1 MIEISQELIKRL
13 NELKKHIFFEI
24 LNLAGRVFI
33 IVDYNENVVIGKRG
47 FLPQEKERGL
57 ILVFNSKMNFTW
69 DENAL
74 HATLFFGNSPEK
86 CYIPIDFI
94 AGVFSPDLRIQLTVP
109 VLKKLEQ
116 IEDNTTANSQEKDKE
131 KIIDIKKLRKK

>member
-13 NELKKHIFFEI
+13 NDLKKHTFFEI

-47 FLPQEKERGL
+47 FLPQEKEQGL
-57 ILVFNSKMNFTW
+57 VLVFNSKMNFTW

-74 HATLFFGNSPEK
+74 TATLFFGNSPEK

-94 AGVFSPDLRIQLTVP
+94 AGVFSPDLRIQLIVP
-109 VLKKLEQ
+109 VLKKIKQ
-116 IEDNTTANSQEKDKE
+116 IEDESPAITQENDKE